1 MQWQYYDFMGTIM
14 NIFHKKEVI
23 SVREHH
29 KKAKT
34 VSKMSSQ
41 ESDCI

>member
-14 NIFHKKEVI
+14 IIFHKKEVI

-29 KKAKT
+29 KNENGFENVIAG
-34 VSKMSSQ
+34 
-41 ESDCI
+41 I